1 LKGSDRLVVFDVEG
15 VLLPKRR
22 FLLFEIAARRG
33 FSTFLKFLTIGVLY
47 EMWLLPIESALKR
60 LYSLMKGTTLEKLL
74 YRFRRFPLAPDVAQL
89 FDKLRRLGFKTALIS
104 SGLPRILVEDL
115 ARRIGADYASGLE
128 VGLSNGN
135 LTGEIW
141 GNVIESEGK
150 TAALRG
156 ILNKAELSASDCVV
170 VADDRNNLPILQ
182 ICGLAIGFNPDF
194 VLSFKLDSV
203 VRGGLLGIL
212 SVLGGETAANN
223 PSLST
228 SMALRELI
236 HLSGTLVPF
245 VCIYILDVYVVA
257 ASILIVA
264 LAYTISEF
272 LRMLGINVPIVSTIT
287 MKSADQY
294 ELQEFTSSPIFYAF
308 GIMLSLL
315 LFPQPVSYASI
326 AILTLGDG
334 FAAIFGRKFGRT
346 TFPFNKGKKVEGSL
360 FGWLFAFAGSLVF
373 IDPLRALIG
382 ATVGILAESMPS
394 PVNDNLVIPLASGLV
409 LTLAL

>member
-1 LKGSDRLVVFDVEG
+1 
-15 VLLPKRR
+15 
-22 FLLFEIAARRG
+22 
-33 FSTFLKFLTIGVLY
+33 
-47 EMWLLPIESALKR
+47 
-60 LYSLMKGTTLEKLL
+60 
-74 YRFRRFPLAPDVAQL
+74 
-89 FDKLRRLGFKTALIS
+89 
-104 SGLPRILVEDL
+104 LVEDL

-194 VLSFKLDSV
+194 VLSFKSDSV

-212 SVLGGETAANN
+212 SVLGGETPADNH
-223 PSLST
+223 SLST

-272 LRMLGINVPIVSTIT
+272 LRMLGINVPIVSRIT